1 MTLTYPQQQGYPG
14 PVHIDPR
21 YAQQYAPQ
29 PVPQQYQQ
37 PQPMTPQQFH
47 QAGAAPAPGPS
58 ASVELGF
65 QDPSRSGGLSPAARH
80 LVGRTV
86 VMVPKRVDETAKGLD
101 GNSRPTA
108 FFDLYVIDGG
118 PLVFGDS
125 EDRANPRPPSHSIDT
140 PCYFPDVMMGN
151 SGIVGEIRSKIGAD
165 GRPTGLS
172 VGVLER
178 GTKGNK
184 PYLMTKCEKTIEGQ
198 DRPDGAARRAEA
210 QRIYFAHRDSTW
222 VAPRPVPLAQQQAPA
237 GQGVVNYGQPPQA
250 QQFAHYP
257 EDQQQYAPQQAYA
270 QPQQYAQAPQQGYPA
285 GYGQMPPQV
294 PQAFTMPPMSA
305 PPAPQ
310 QAAQPLAPT
319 LAWSAP
325 HLAQQWQSFP
335 PDVQASIW
343 QQETGNPP
351 PVGAPAAAAPAQQTA
366 GQAGPGW

>member
-1 MTLTYPQQQGYPG
+1 LTYPQQYGPPPG

-21 YAQQYAPQ
+21 YAQYP
-29 PVPQQYQQ
+29 PTPPQQQVSQGYQY
-37 PQPMTPQQFH
+37 PPPQQLP
-47 QAGAAPAPGPS
+47 ANPSPTPPAAAP
-58 ASVELGF
+58 ELGF
-65 QDPSRSGGLSPAARH
+65 QDPSRSAGLSPAARH

-86 VMVPKRVDETAKGLD
+86 VLVPKRVDETAKGLD

-125 EDRANPRPPSHSIDT
+125 EDRANPRPPTHSIDT

-184 PYLMTKCEKTIEGQ
+184 PYLMTRCEKTIEGQ
-198 DRPDGAARRAEA
+198 DRPDGATRRAEA
-210 QRIYFAHRDSTW
+210 QGIYFAHRDGSWT
-222 VAPRPVPLAQQQAPA
+222 PPKPVPLAQQQPPA
-237 GQGVVNYGQPPQA
+237 GQGVVSYGQP
-250 QQFAHYP
+250 QQPGSGQVAT
-257 EDQQQYAPQQAYA
+257 QYT
-270 QPQQYAQAPQQGYPA
+270 PQQGYPA

-294 PQAFTMPPMSA
+294 PQQPTSA
-305 PPAPQ
+305 PPAPS
-310 QAAQPLAPT
+310 QPLPPT
-319 LAWSAP
+319 PAWSMP
-325 HLAQQWQSFP
+325 HLAQQWQSFS

-343 QQETGNPP
+343 QQETGNAP
-351 PVGAPAAAAPAQQTA
+351 PVGALPAAPQQQPPAPAA
-366 GQAGPGW
+366 AGPGW